1 VKNPRTARARSTIV
15 NRTVTPRRRPNADL
29 REREDLTPKEVDRL
43 QDAARKHSR
52 YGHRDATAILIAYR
66 HGLRASE
73 LCELTWNMI
82 ELDSGRIHVRRA
94 KNGVDSTHPLTG
106 KEIRALRQLRREN
119 LQSRFVFNTE
129 RGGPVTRAWF
139 LKMVLR
145 TGKLAKLALPI
156 HPHML
161 RHACGFKLAND
172 GVDTRAL
179 QHFLGHRNIMHTV
192 RYTELRSDRFDG
204 FWKDCAIDAV
214 LSMMASIPGSC
225 SSFWATEVSFTRCG
239 IRSCAPNDSM
249 GSRWVLQASSV
260 QPRPSNAVVNT
271 RALQHFLGHR
281 NIMHTVRYTEL
292 RSDRFDGFWK
302 D

>member
-1 VKNPRTARARSTIV
+1 
-15 NRTVTPRRRPNADL
+15 
-29 REREDLTPKEVDRL
+29 VDCL

-82 ELDSGRIHVRRA
+82 ELDSGRIHVRRD

-106 KEIRALRQLRREN
+106 KM
-119 LQSRFVFNTE
+119 QSRFVFNTE

-139 LKMVLR
+139 LKMVRR
-145 TGKLAKLALPI
+145 TGELAKLPFPI

-179 QHFLGHRNIMHTV
+179 QHFLGHRNIAHTV
-192 RYTELRSDRFDG
+192 RYIELRSDRFDG
-204 FWKDCAIDAV
+204 FWKD
-214 LSMMASIPGSC
+214 
-225 SSFWATEVSFTRCG
+225 
-239 IRSCAPNDSM
+239 
-249 GSRWVLQASSV
+249 
-260 QPRPSNAVVNT
+260 
-271 RALQHFLGHR
+271 
-281 NIMHTVRYTEL
+281 
-292 RSDRFDGFWK
+292 
-302 D
+302 